1 MPRLRKK
8 TGFLAVALRE
18 QPRATALNRAQP
30 RSTASQPTGM
40 TEQVWA
46 RYPGILSQ
54 ARTGA

>member
-18 QPRATALNRAQP
+18 QPRA
-30 RSTASQPTGM
+30 TASQPTGM